1 MNCIGCAPTSSSLIP
16 PSMPIST
23 RKTNVD
29 AHPSRIV
36 LDSQSTRRTKRQIED
51 DRNRAEEAAIVEREE
66 TEANRRSVIATI
78 AEIEDAIQENKE
90 QLLVNTTR
98 PDLRPSR
105 APPNNM
111 MSGGP
116 AGRKE

>member
-23 RKTNVD
+23 RKTNAD
-29 AHPSRIV
+29 AHPGRIV

-51 DRNRAEEAAIVEREE
+51 DRNRAEEAAIMEREE
-66 TEANRRSVIATI
+66 TEANHRSVITTI

-90 QLLVNTTR
+90 QLLMNTTR

-105 APPNNM
+105 PWPKNM

-116 AGRKE
+116 AGRK